1 MEPKKPMGATEFPA
15 TLTVAPE
22 TAAPA
27 ESFTEPEIRPPAV
40 AALGRIVTGFGD
52 RITPTASAK
61 RAETAISDTIVFPNR
76 RATRRPTIRTGFEG
90 EAGPPRWR
98 TGVFT

>member
-61 RAETAISDTIVFPNR
+61 RAETAISEPNQNL
-76 RATRRPTIRTGFEG
+76 RALC
-90 EAGPPRWR
+90 RWKR
-98 TGVFT
+98 VIGLVK